1 MYCSACDE
9 VLVDNITIPATGVHT
24 EVSIPGREATCT
36 EEGLTEGKNYYV
48 VLVATDES
56 GTELATYNHQTFST
70 REDSSEYHD
79 ERVTHTSTVPV
90 EQPAAVNWTLIIL
103 LAAGAAVLIAAGIV
117 LIVVSKKRKVRV
129 EK

>member
-1 MYCSACDE
+1 MAADRKSR
-9 VLVDNITIPATGVHT
+9 VDVYTEDTSTGT
-24 EVSIPGREATCT
+24 FAYLCT
-36 EEGLTEGKNYYV
+36 HSLLSKECALKLTGLTEGKNYYV

-90 EQPAAVNWTLIIL
+90 EQQ
-103 LAAGAAVLIAAGIV
+103 
-117 LIVVSKKRKVRV
+117 VRQS
-129 EK
+129 